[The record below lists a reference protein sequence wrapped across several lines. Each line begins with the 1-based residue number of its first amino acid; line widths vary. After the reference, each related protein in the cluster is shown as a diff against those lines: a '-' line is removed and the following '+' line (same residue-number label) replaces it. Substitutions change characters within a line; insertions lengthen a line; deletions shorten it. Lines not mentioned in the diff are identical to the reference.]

1 MSDQPNSQET
11 KANPIAEPESDT
23 IDDENWSVQELPYTE
38 ECEPLGFLQLC
49 ADRRFH
55 RYIQEEFERD
65 AGLKEPTDYW
75 IHADAGGTPKME
87 ERLVAPDYCYDKK
100 GVRLMGWSAH
110 GDGCG
115 GFGEEVKDKVIKRA
129 LLKTF
134 KVQRKRYK
142 DARHFCY
149 FVTAE
154 KNADK
159 EETVVYSLKC

>member
-1 MSDQPNSQET
+1 MTDKPNHRAT
-11 KANPIAEPESDT
+11 KANPNE
-23 IDDENWSVQELPYTE
+23 ENWLVQKLTYTDDV
-38 ECEPLGFLQLC
+38 PVLGFLQLC

-55 RYIQEEFERD
+55 RYLQKRFQKD
-65 AGLKEPTDYW
+65 AKLKSPTDYW

-87 ERLVAPDYCYDKK
+87 KQLIAPDYCYKKK

-115 GFGEEVKDKVIKRA
+115 GFGEEVKDEVIKRA

-149 FVTAE
+149 FVTA
-154 KNADK
+154 KKKGATK
-159 EETVVYSLKC
+159 ETVVYSLAG